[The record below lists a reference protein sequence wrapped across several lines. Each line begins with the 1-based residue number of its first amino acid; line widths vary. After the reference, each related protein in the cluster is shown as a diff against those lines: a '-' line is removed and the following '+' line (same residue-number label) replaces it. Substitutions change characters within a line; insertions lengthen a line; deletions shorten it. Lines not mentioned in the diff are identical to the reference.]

1 MQTKR
6 QEARLNIRLD
16 AELKQEATDIAN
28 DMGIDLTTVI
38 KMTLTQMVKDHRL
51 PFTPT
56 SLPIETIQALKEL
69 DHAENYPTYA
79 TVDEMKKAIDA

>member
-1 MQTKR
+1 MTTNSKD
-6 QEARLNIRLD
+6 ARLNLRLD
-16 AELKQEATDIAN
+16 AQLKSDATAVAN

-38 KMTLTQMVKDHRL
+38 KLTLTQMVKDHRL

-69 DHAENYPTYA
+69 EHKEDYPTYDS
-79 TVDEMKKAIDA
+79 VEDMKRGMNA